1 MVYRCSKVAMGSSG
15 RGGRRQGPAAGAG
28 DKGGEGPPGRGE
40 RSVQVEL
47 TVEGEN
53 GDGDGSTTGA
63 D

>member
-1 MVYRCSKVAMGSSG
+1 MGSSG